1 MKLTKRLLAMALAG
15 VMLLTILTGCSGGKT
30 GDRLVE
36 EYMATFISEHSGD
49 IPTTHDVPEIKT
61 VAEKFEASWLNGN
74 GESGQWAISSRP
86 QDADPKYTALQEVFN
101 KYADGHYAVS
111 LYACK
116 VDSKQSELYQTMR
129 VMVTTLSYGL
139 PIHKRSTTSSTSAQ
153 PTAAKCATRLVT
165 RGDKSYRIAVII
177 YDHHAVAVG

>member
-15 VMLLTILTGCSGGKT
+15 VMLLTILTGCGGGKS

-177 YDHHAVAVG
+177 YDHTAG

>member
-15 VMLLTILTGCSGGKT
+15 VMLLTILTGCGGGKS

-36 EYMATFISEHSGD
+36 EYMATFLSETYGLGD
-49 IPTTHDVPEIKT
+49 IPITHDVPEIKT
-61 VAEKFEASWLNGN
+61 VAEKFEASWLNGD
-74 GESGQWAISSRP
+74 GKSGQWAISPTGST
-86 QDADPKYTALQEVFN
+86 AATYTDLQEVFN
-101 KYADGHYAVS
+101 KYAGGHYAVS

-139 PIHKRSTTSSTSAQ
+139 PIHKHSTTSFPPAK

-165 RGDKSYRIAVII
+165 KGDTSYRIAVII
-177 YDHHAVAVG
+177 YDYPAN